1 MTDIFEKRV
10 EYKPF
15 EYGHITTPL
24 INAMWASHWTHNEF
38 NFINDIQDY
47 KTKLTEEERGV
58 VKRAILLTSQIE
70 VAVKSYWGNIGKV
83 LPKPEIADMGAV
95 FGGVEV
101 IHSRAYS
108 EILEKLGLN
117 DEFEELLKEPVV
129 KNRVNYLSKYVNKI
143 YKNDKKNI
151 AYSLVLFTLFTEA
164 TSLFSQFY
172 TVLGFNRFRGVFK
185 DISNVVQY
193 TSKEENLHM
202 EGGLALINIIKE
214 ENPEVFDQE
223 FKDRIYEEIKE
234 AFESERNLVSWILQG
249 YENEFLS
256 QDILEKYIKHR
267 LNECVSK
274 IGINKPFKLRE
285 DDIHKFEW
293 MEEEVYA
300 SALTDFFH
308 KKPIDY
314 AKANKSY
321 NPEDLFPQELFP
333 TNEVAK

>member
-1 MTDIFEKRV
+1 MSNIFTERK

-38 NFINDIQDY
+38 NFQNDIQDF
-47 KTKLTEEERGV
+47 KTKISEEERGV
-58 VKRAILLTSQIE
+58 VKRAILLTSQLE
-70 VAVKSYWGNIGKV
+70 VAVKSYWSNIGKV

-101 IHSRAYS
+101 IHSRAYA
-108 EILEKLGLN
+108 EILERLGLN
-117 DEFEELLKEPVV
+117 EEFSTLFKEPVV
-129 KNRVNYLSKYVNKI
+129 NNRVKYLSKYVNKI
-143 YKNDKKNI
+143 YKNDWKNI
-151 AYSLVLFTLFTEA
+151 TYSLILFTLFTEA

-185 DISNVVQY
+185 DISNVIQY

-202 EGGLALINIIKE
+202 EGGIALIRQIRQEVPEIFDE
-214 ENPEVFDQE
+214 EFEA
-223 FKDRIYEEIKE
+223 KIYEEVAE
-234 AFESERNLVSWILQG
+234 AFDAEERLIDWILQG

-256 QDILEKYIKHR
+256 EKILKSYVKFR
-267 LNECVSK
+267 LNECLDK
-274 IGINKPFKLRE
+274 IGYVKPYKITEKETDSF
-285 DDIHKFEW
+285 IW

-308 KKPIDY
+308 KRPIDY
-314 AKANKSY
+314 AKKNKVY
-321 NPEDLFPQELFP
+321 NEEELF
-333 TNEVAK
+333 